1 MEPIIEFKNYS
12 FKYNSQVEPT
22 LRDIDLSVY
31 PGEKILIIGP
41 SGSGKSTLLKLISG
55 NDSESHVKAAK
66 RNNRIE
72 IPALPNRS
80 KTVFQGELFN
90 DYNNNKDLYPDGRSL
105 FSEINCQDFR
115 LQITTFANRVMEW
128 VRRRIGAK

>member
-41 SGSGKSTLLKLISG
+41 SGSGKSHLPTASMDWFLFLMQEKVPVSYILEERNRKTWAFLDYPRWSALFYRIQM
-55 NDSESHVKAAK
+55 DSLS
-66 RNNRIE
+66 
-72 IPALPNRS
+72 
-80 KTVFQGELFN
+80 
-90 DYNNNKDLYPDGRSL
+90 D
-105 FSEINCQDFR
+105 
-115 LQITTFANRVMEW
+115 
-128 VRRRIGAK
+128 